1 MIGFVIG
8 LLLRLLFGGCLLY
21 ACVTDIRTCE
31 VYNFTWWL
39 AGAAAIG
46 RFLLRGGVDATVLP
60 ELVFFCMV
68 QLLCF
73 TRLYGKADCYAFCV
87 CAAALASEGGGL
99 LEFVLQMA
107 LAFCMLA
114 FVQLL
119 RRNID
124 RYICFFFFE
133 ECGCA
138 ITGFLV
144 CCICLKCCRVLWV
157 KNRKRR
163 KYDYHIPVYDREE
176 RGKGFGKV
184 S

>member
-46 RFLLRGGVDATVLP
+46 RFLLRGGVEVTVLP

-99 LEFVLQMA
+99 PEFVLQMA

-124 RYICFFFFE
+124 RRGNLKQPVPFVPYIALSFALLVFYRALCKTAGALHLFFLF
-133 ECGCA
+133 
-138 ITGFLV
+138 
-144 CCICLKCCRVLWV
+144 
-157 KNRKRR
+157 
-163 KYDYHIPVYDREE
+163 
-176 RGKGFGKV
+176 
-184 S
+184 

>member
-124 RYICFFFFE
+124 RRGNLKQPVPFVPYIALSFVLLVFYRALCKTAGSLHLFFLF
-133 ECGCA
+133 
-138 ITGFLV
+138 
-144 CCICLKCCRVLWV
+144 
-157 KNRKRR
+157 
-163 KYDYHIPVYDREE
+163 
-176 RGKGFGKV
+176 
-184 S
+184 